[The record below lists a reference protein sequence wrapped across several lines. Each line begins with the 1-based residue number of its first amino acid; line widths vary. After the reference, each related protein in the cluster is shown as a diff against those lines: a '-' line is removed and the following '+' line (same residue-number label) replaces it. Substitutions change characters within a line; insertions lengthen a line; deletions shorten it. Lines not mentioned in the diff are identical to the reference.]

1 MTSATHFLGVQQNA
15 SKSIER
21 KIKEKYFKLL
31 TLSGGYKAV
40 HFAILLA
47 FQYVGNFENIGR
59 NIFSFFW
66 PRPQHMDVPWPGTE
80 PEP

>member
-47 FQYVGNFENIGR
+47 FQYVGNFENKYWEKFFFFFLATPTTYGR
-59 NIFSFFW
+59 SLA
-66 PRPQHMDVPWPGTE
+66 RD
-80 PEP
+80 